1 VNKVKGILLGLL
13 SSSAFGLIPFFSIP
27 LMQSGMEIP
36 SILFYRFLFSS
47 LFLFPVLLFRK
58 DNMRVAFRQ
67 FTILFV
73 LSICYAATSL
83 GLIWSYSFIPSGIT
97 TTIHFLYPVLVAI
110 IMVCVFKEKKS
121 VVILLAAILSFAG
134 VALMCRSD
142 TDLTLKMIGVYIA
155 LSTVV
160 TYSLYIIGV
169 NKFGLDS
176 INPLVVTFYILFF
189 GAVFFGI
196 YALSTT
202 GMEAITTRQEW
213 INLIILA
220 FLPTVV
226 SDYALILSIKYAGST
241 TAAILGV
248 MEPVT
253 AVCMGAWFFSEQFNL
268 YSLAGLVT
276 VLFSVILA
284 VVAQSRK

>member
-1 VNKVKGILLGLL
+1 
-13 SSSAFGLIPFFSIP
+13 
-27 LMQSGMEIP
+27 MEIP

-47 LFLFPVLLFRK
+47 LFLFPVLFFRR
-58 DNMRVAFRQ
+58 NSIRVAFRQ
-67 FTILFV
+67 LIVLFV
-73 LSICYAATSL
+73 LSIFYAATSL

-97 TTIHFLYPVLVAI
+97 TTIHFLYPVLVALMMI
-110 IMVCVFKEKKS
+110 YFFREKRS
-121 VVILLAAILSFAG
+121 PVILLSAILSFAG
-134 VALMCRSD
+134 VAFMCRSD
-142 TDLTLKMIGVYIA
+142 TSLTLKMLGVYIA
-155 LSTVV
+155 LATAL
-160 TYSLYIIGV
+160 TYALYIIGV
-169 NKFGLDS
+169 NKFGLAS

-196 YALSTT
+196 YAVSTT

-220 FLPTVV
+220 LLPTVV

-253 AVCMGAWFFSEQFNL
+253 AVCMGVWFFFEQFNL
-268 YSLAGLVT
+268 YSLTGLLIVLCSVVMVVT
-276 VLFSVILA
+276 V
-284 VVAQSRK
+284 QSPKAG